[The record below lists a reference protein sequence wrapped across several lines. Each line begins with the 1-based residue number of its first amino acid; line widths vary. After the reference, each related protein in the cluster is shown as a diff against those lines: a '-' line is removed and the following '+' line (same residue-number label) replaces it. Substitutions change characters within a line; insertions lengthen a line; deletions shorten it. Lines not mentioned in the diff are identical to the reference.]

1 MNNKKFEDLVVL
13 VVRSEEEK
21 EVLEGSNKGEM
32 KEELGKEKKKQR
44 QRAGGRGVG
53 NEGPAARG
61 AKGKEVAEKEG
72 LENKS
77 SHL

>member
-21 EVLEGSNKGEM
+21 EVLEGSNKGEV

-53 NEGPAARG
+53 NESTAARG
-61 AKGKEVAEKEG
+61 AKGKEVAEEEG